1 MGREALI
8 VYEKHA
14 EEDEAVKHRL
24 VDSLGRI
31 QHTQK
36 IAKPTLELTRE

>member
-24 VDSLGRI
+24 IDSLGRI
-31 QHTQK
+31 QHTHK
-36 IAKPTLELTRE
+36 KNSETYS

>member
-1 MGREALI
+1 M

-14 EEDEAVKHRL
+14 EEDEGVKHRL

-31 QHTQK
+31 QHTHK
-36 IAKPTLELTRE
+36 NSETYS

>member
-1 MGREALI
+1 MGREALM

-24 VDSLGRI
+24 VVNHGFNIGTCRI
-31 QHTQK
+31 G
-36 IAKPTLELTRE
+36 